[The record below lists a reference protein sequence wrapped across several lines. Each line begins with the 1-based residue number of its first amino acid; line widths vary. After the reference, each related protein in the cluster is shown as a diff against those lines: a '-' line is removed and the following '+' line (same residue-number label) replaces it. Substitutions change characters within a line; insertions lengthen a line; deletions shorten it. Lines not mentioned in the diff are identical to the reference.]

1 MYKHI
6 LIATDGSELSKTAE
20 TTGLKLAQALGAQV
34 TAVTVTQ
41 PWEALS
47 MAALAERGMPN
58 PIADYDE
65 RVVAA
70 AQRILWRVSE
80 EAKNVAMTCTVLH
93 VKDRY
98 PAEGIVETAREKSCD
113 LIVLAS
119 HGRRGIS
126 RMLLGSQATKVV
138 TLSSVPVLVCR

>member
-1 MYKHI
+1 MVTKDQTAI
-6 LIATDGSELSKTAE
+6 PTGSTP
-20 TTGLKLAQALGAQV
+20 GLKRNLSLRHATLYDLG
-34 TAVTVTQ
+34 VTVG
-41 PWEALS
+41 AGIYVLI
-47 MAALAERGMPN
+47 G
-58 PIADYDE
+58 
-65 RVVAA
+65 AA
-70 AQRILWRVSE
+70 AAYS
-80 EAKNVAMTCTVLH
+80 AMYAPAAFAIAMACTVLH

>member
-1 MYKHI
+1 
-6 LIATDGSELSKTAE
+6 
-20 TTGLKLAQALGAQV
+20 
-34 TAVTVTQ
+34 
-41 PWEALS
+41 

-58 PIADYDE
+58 PVADYDE
-65 RVVAA
+65 CVAAA
-70 AQRILWRVSE
+70 AQRILWGFSE
-80 EAKNVAMTCTVLH
+80 EARKIGIVFTSLH